1 MLLIERGMQ
10 ILLSKGVTVWF
21 KKKPV
26 AVEVFIFNK
35 DAEVMAPK
43 WFLKAVQNEKIFID
57 RMLEDERSVVYGCT
71 IHSQY
76 GKLRAY
82 IGDYILKGPSGEIWP
97 CKKKMFKKLYESL

>member
-1 MLLIERGMQ
+1 MQ
-10 ILLSKGVTVWF
+10 ILLSKEATVWF

-35 DAEVMAPK
+35 EAEVMAPK

-57 RMLEDERSVVYGCT
+57 RRLEDERSVVYGCT

-97 CKKKMFKKLYESL
+97 CKKKMFKKLYERL

>member
-10 ILLSKGVTVWF
+10 ILLSKEVTVWF

-35 DAEVMAPK
+35 EAEVMAPK

-57 RMLEDERSVVYGCT
+57 RRLEDE
-71 IHSQY
+71 
-76 GKLRAY
+76 
-82 IGDYILKGPSGEIWP
+82 
-97 CKKKMFKKLYESL
+97 

>member
-1 MLLIERGMQ
+1 MQ
-10 ILLSKGVTVWF
+10 ILLSKEVTVWF

-26 AVEVFIFNK
+26 AVEVFIF
-35 DAEVMAPK
+35 
-43 WFLKAVQNEKIFID
+43 ID
-57 RMLEDERSVVYGCT
+57 RRLEDERSVVYGCT

-97 CKKKMFKKLYESL
+97 CKKKMFKKLYERL

>member
-1 MLLIERGMQ
+1 M
-10 ILLSKGVTVWF
+10 WF

-35 DAEVMAPK
+35 EAEVMAPK
-43 WFLKAVQNEKIFID
+43 WFLKAIQNEKIFID
-57 RMLEDERSVVYGCT
+57 RRLEDERSVVYGCT

-82 IGDYILKGPSGEIWP
+82 IGG
-97 CKKKMFKKLYESL
+97 LYSERTFRRDMAMQKENV